1 MVGMDAAEPNSL
13 KLFLD
18 SFFFSKENFY
28 VSETL
33 HRRSKFLCI
42 FFNTIP
48 TALFIPKLLCVCLDC
63 IYYIQ
68 CFLTIF
74 YYFYF
79 LKCNIRKI
87 NPLIILF
94 CFSKKKKKPFSFAIP
109 LSI

>member
-1 MVGMDAAEPNSL
+1 MVGMDAADPNSL

-48 TALFIPKLLCVCLDC
+48 TLIRTALFIPKLLCVCLDC
-63 IYYIQ
+63 AFI
-68 CFLTIF
+68 IF
-74 YYFYF
+74 
-79 LKCNIRKI
+79 NA
-87 NPLIILF
+87 
-94 CFSKKKKKPFSFAIP
+94 S
-109 LSI
+109 